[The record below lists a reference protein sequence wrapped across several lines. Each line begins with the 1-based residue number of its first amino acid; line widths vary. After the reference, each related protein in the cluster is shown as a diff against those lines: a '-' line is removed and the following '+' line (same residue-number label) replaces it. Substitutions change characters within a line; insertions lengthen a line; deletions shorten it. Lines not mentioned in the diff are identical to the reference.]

1 LEYFKMAMN
10 WLIKWI
16 ALILAALL
24 IISIFFGGPHAF
36 FPKLFRAVKSLTKVV
51 KIGAEEMRVEEKEI
65 VEKKVKDYFET
76 LCYKLNKYGK
86 TRHRDWPG
94 CYIFLP
100 DPPDDMGGAEIRF
113 QNLYKEKKESVLGG
127 SIEYSVL
134 KISLFTKNNKLVDW
148 CWVNLSRVG
157 FVKPESFFKDV
168 ERWRNQGRQ
177 TYNISCFFDET
188 DREFILTDKKKFWT
202 GSLEDHFD
210 NTVVYRKTQIDGMP
224 YADFCFFLTRDLGGK
239 TGDNYE
245 DIAINEWFRHWFFT
259 GMTGYKENYPFL
271 KCEENEQLICEFYNE
286 KGDELLNS
294 ALSDINAENLSK
306 GTQKNCSKSF
316 TFFAPVVDFY
326 GEMVD
331 GETLYKVKFKLVGSE
346 LCCGNVE
353 HAKSLAK
360 RFRNDLKTWAGAE
373 LGNCSDEFVN
383 TLIGIE
389 EKKLNASDLKDVFIF
404 LDVFD
409 VINFFWK
416 EKKDLKV
423 PGLLSELIERKGV
436 FSETAKKCANYYCKM
451 HGSWL
456 KWENETL
463 YNKICGGAV

>member
-1 LEYFKMAMN
+1 MAMN

-16 ALILAALL
+16 ALILAALF

-36 FPKLFRAVKSLTKVV
+36 FPKLFKAVKSLTKVV
-51 KIGAEEMRVEEKEI
+51 KIGAEEMRVEKEI
-65 VEKKVKDYFET
+65 PKAVKDYFET
-76 LCYKLNKYGK
+76 LCYKLNKYSK

-100 DPPDDMGGAEIRF
+100 DPPDEMGGAKIVF
-113 QNLYKEKKESVLGG
+113 QNLLKRKQSKLGIP
-127 SIEYSVL
+127 IEYSVL
-134 KISLFTKNNKLVDW
+134 KISLFTKSNKLVDW

-168 ERWRNQGRQ
+168 ERWRNYRGQ
-177 TYNISCFFDET
+177 TYNISCFFG
-188 DREFILTDKKKFWT
+188 REVGEEFVLTDKKKFWT
-202 GSLEDHFD
+202 DSLEDHFD
-210 NTVVYRKTQIDGMP
+210 DIVVYRKTQIDGKP

-239 TGDNYE
+239 FGDNYT
-245 DIAINEWFRHWFFT
+245 DIAINEWFRHWSFT
-259 GMTGYKENYPFL
+259 GMTGYEEKYPFL
-271 KCEENEQLICEFYNE
+271 KCEENEQLIWEFYNE

-294 ALSDINAENLSK
+294 ALFDINAENLSK
-306 GTQKNCSKSF
+306 RTQKNCSDAF
-316 TFFAPVVDFY
+316 TFFAPIIDFY
-326 GEMVD
+326 SDMVD

-360 RFRNDLKTWAGAE
+360 RFRNDLSTLVGAE

-389 EKKLNASDLKDVFIF
+389 EKRLNVSDLEDVFIF

-436 FSETAKKCANYYCKM
+436 FSETAKKCADYYCKT

-463 YNKICGGAV
+463 YNKICGGVV